1 MKKLIAALALCV
13 GTAAFAEDANDKV
26 QKTQQAQEQKKRDAS
41 QVFTQKPGDS
51 IKESQRDAEEGVDAT
66 QVGPKIGKAA
76 KDVTGV
82 QTESEGTF
90 KTAQA
95 FTMRGTIK
103 DKTMEGVTIE
113 RPGLPAADLDIRDR
127 TLVWLDGK
135 KVKAD
140 ALPEGAQVRA
150 KFQLEGQDI
159 VAVELRATSAKGT
172 TSKANKP
179 VKSGTMQND
188 DVNTE
193 GTGGAG
199 TLRDD
204 ARGVGNDVKS
214 GANELGNDV
223 KSGAQ
228 DVKSGVKSGA
238 HEANEDLNES
248 LK

>member
-26 QKTQQAQEQKKRDAS
+26 QKTQQAQEQKKRDAT

-113 RPGLPAADLDIRDR
+113 RPGLPAADLDIRDK

-159 VAVELRATSAKGT
+159 VAVELRATSFKATKTPAAKP
-172 TSKANKP
+172 SKT
-179 VKSGTMQND
+179 GTMND
-188 DVNTE
+188 NLNND
-193 GTGGAG
+193 GTGGSG
-199 TLRDD
+199 SLRDD
-204 ARGVGNDVKS
+204 AEDLGNDVKS
-214 GANELGNDV
+214 GANDVKNDV
-223 KSGAQ
+223 REGANE
-228 DVKSGVKSGA
+228 A
-238 HEANEDLNES
+238 HEDMNKALR
-248 LK
+248 

>member
-13 GTAAFAEDANDKV
+13 GTTAFAEDANDKV
-26 QKTQQAQEQKKRDAS
+26 QKAQQAQQEKKRDAT
-41 QVFTQKPGDS
+41 QVFTQEPGDS
-51 IKESQRDAEEGVDAT
+51 IKEAKRDAEQGIDAT
-66 QVGPKIGKAA
+66 QVGPKIGQAA
-76 KDVTGV
+76 KDVTGI

-90 KTAQA
+90 KVAQA
-95 FTMRGTIK
+95 FSMRGTLK

-113 RPGLPAADLDIRDR
+113 RKGLPAADLDLRDE

-159 VAVELRATSAKGT
+159 VAVELRATSAKRT
-172 TSKANKP
+172 TKANKP
-179 VKSGTMQND
+179 AKSGTMQN
-188 DVNTE
+188 NNMNNE
-193 GTGGAG
+193 GTGGSG

-204 ARGVGNDVKS
+204 ARGMGNDVKS
-214 GANELGNDV
+214 GANEVGNDV
-223 KSGAQ
+223 KSGAK
-228 DVKSGVKSGA
+228 DMKNEVRDEA
-238 HEANEDLNES
+238 NEANEDINKP